1 MFWDLKTIFRVSWAL
16 TKGFATTLKYFFMP
30 AHTFQFPKEKKPVPE
45 RFRGVLSFH
54 PEICISCEMCVRVCP
69 SDVISMEWV
78 RNEQTKKKDLVWY
91 QIDYAK
97 CNVCRLCE
105 EACPTKVK
113 SVHHS
118 NEYEVVF
125 GNRTQ
130 SLVKW
135 GPSQKDTVEEGPKA
149 QEWFR
154 YMPDGRK
161 HFVTHVD
168 PTKPKPDEGVVEGS

>member
-1 MFWDLKTIFRVSWAL
+1 MFWDLKKIFGIAWA
-16 TKGFATTLKYFFMP
+16 TWKGMWVTFKYYFTP
-30 AHTFQFPKEKKPVPE
+30 AHTFQFPKEKKPIAE

-78 RNEQTKKKDLVWY
+78 RNDQTKKKDLAWY
-91 QIDYAK
+91 QIDMAK

-113 SVHHS
+113 SIHHS

-125 GNRTQ
+125 DNRKDF
-130 SLVKW
+130 LIKW
-135 GPSQKDTVEEGPKA
+135 GPDTKDTVNMGPAA

-154 YMPDGRK
+154 HMPDGRK
-161 HFVTHVD
+161 QEIQKAST
-168 PTKPKPDEGVVEGS
+168 PDEQAGVPS

>member
-1 MFWDLKTIFRVSWAL
+1 MRFWDIKGIFNVAL
-16 TKGFATTLKYFFMP
+16 STWKGMMVTLRYYFTS

-78 RNEQTKKKDLVWY
+78 RNEETKKKDLVWY
-91 QIDYAK
+91 QIDFAK

-105 EACPTKVK
+105 EVCPTKVK

-125 GNRTQ
+125 EGRKDF
-130 SLVKW
+130 LVKW
-135 GPSQKDTVEEGPKA
+135 GPTTADTVDAGAKA
-149 QEWFR
+149 QEWWR
-154 YMPDGRK
+154 YMPDGRREQIA
-161 HFVTHVD
+161 
-168 PTKPKPDEGVVEGS
+168 KPSEPAPEKAS

>member
-1 MFWDLKTIFRVSWAL
+1 MNFWNLKGIFNVARSIA
-16 TKGFATTLKYFFMP
+16 KGMIVTLKYYFMP
-30 AHTFQFPKEKKPVPE
+30 AHTFQFPKERKPVPE

-78 RNEQTKKKDLVWY
+78 RNEETKKKDLTWY
-91 QIDYAK
+91 QIDFAK

-118 NEYEVVF
+118 NEYEVTF
-125 GNRTQ
+125 DNRKDF
-130 SLVKW
+130 LVKW
-135 GPSQKDTVEEGPKA
+135 GPNMNDTVEGGAQA

-154 YMPDGRK
+154 YMPDGRREK
-161 HFVTHVD
+161 IEKSKEEKV
-168 PTKPKPDEGVVEGS
+168 S

>member
-1 MFWDLKTIFRVSWAL
+1 MNFWELGSIFRA
-16 TKGFATTLKYFFMP
+16 TFATLKGMAVTLKHYFKP
-30 AHTFQFPKEKKPVPE
+30 AITFQFPREKKPMAE

-78 RNEQTKKKDLVWY
+78 RNEQTKKKDLIWY
-91 QIDYAK
+91 QIDFGK

-113 SVHHS
+113 SIHHS

-125 GNRTQ
+125 DNRKDF
-130 SLVKW
+130 LVKW
-135 GPSQKDTVEEGPKA
+135 GPTEKDTVGAGAAA

-154 YMPDGRK
+154 FMPNGKKEQIAKAGDSVEAAK
-161 HFVTHVD
+161 ENA
-168 PTKPKPDEGVVEGS
+168 KP

>member
-1 MFWDLKTIFRVSWAL
+1 MFWDLPKIFRISWAL
-16 TKGFATTLKYFFMP
+16 MKGMIVTFRHYFKP
-30 AHTFQFPKEKKPVPE
+30 AITYQFPKEKRAPAE

-78 RNEQTKKKDLVWY
+78 RNEQTKKKDLTWY
-91 QIDYAK
+91 QIDFAK

-113 SVHHS
+113 SIHHS

-125 GNRTQ
+125 EDRKD
-130 SLVKW
+130 VIVRW
-135 GPSQKDTVEEGPKA
+135 GPTLKDTVAQGPQA

-154 YMPDGRK
+154 FMPDGGK
-161 HFVTHVD
+161 VKLD
-168 PTKPKPDEGVVEGS
+168 PAPSATPEVSS

>member
-1 MFWDLKTIFRVSWAL
+1 MFWNVKKIAQIAWATMKGMWL
-16 TKGFATTLKYFFMP
+16 TLTYYFKP
-30 AHTFQFPKEKKPVPE
+30 AITYQFPKEKKPMSE

-78 RNEQTKKKDLVWY
+78 RNDATKKKDLTWY
-91 QIDYAK
+91 QIDFSK

-105 EACPTKVK
+105 EACPTKTK
-113 SVHHS
+113 SIHHS

-125 GNRTQ
+125 EGRKDF
-130 SLVKW
+130 LVKW
-135 GPSQKDTVEEGPKA
+135 GPSTKDTVGAGPEA

-154 YMPDGRK
+154 FMPDGRK
-161 HFVTHVD
+161 EQISKP
-168 PTKPKPDEGVVEGS
+168 PTDGAAQ

>member
-1 MFWDLKTIFRVSWAL
+1 MFWDLKTIFRV
-16 TKGFATTLKYFFMP
+16 TKAIVKGHLLTLKYYFKP
-30 AHTFQFPKEKKPVPE
+30 AHTFQFPQERKPIPE

-69 SDVISMEWV
+69 SDVISMEWQ
-78 RNEQTKKKDLVWY
+78 RNEETKKKDLVWY
-91 QIDYAK
+91 QIDFAK

-125 GNRTQ
+125 EGRKDA
-130 SLVKW
+130 LVRW
-135 GPSQKDTVEEGPKA
+135 GAATKDTVNGGPQA
-149 QEWFR
+149 QEWYRF
-154 YMPDGRK
+154 MPDGK
-161 HFVTHVD
+161 KEVL
-168 PTKPKPDEGVVEGS
+168 KPLNVEGI

>member
-1 MFWDLKTIFRVSWAL
+1 MFWDLPKIFRISKAL
-16 TKGFATTLKYFFMP
+16 IKGMFLTLRYMFTP
-30 AHTFQFPKEKKPVPE
+30 AITYQFPKEKRETAE

-78 RNEQTKKKDLVWY
+78 RNETTKKKDLTWY

-97 CNVCRLCE
+97 CNVCKLCE
-105 EACPTKVK
+105 EVCPTKVK

-125 GNRTQ
+125 EDRKDAIVRWN
-130 SLVKW
+130 
-135 GPSQKDTVEEGPKA
+135 PSTKDTVSKGPEA
-149 QEWFR
+149 QEWYRF
-154 YMPDGRK
+154 MPTGEK
-161 HFVTHVD
+161 VKVD
-168 PTKPKPDEGVVEGS
+168 PLPEATKEAAQ

>member
-1 MFWDLKTIFRVSWAL
+1 MFWDIKKIFRISWAI
-16 TKGFATTLKYFFMP
+16 TKGFLTTFRYYFQPAT
-30 AHTFQFPKEKKPVPE
+30 TFQFPKEKKPVPE

-69 SDVISMEWV
+69 SDVISMEWT
-78 RNEQTKKKDLVWY
+78 RNEETKKKDLLWY

-118 NEYEVVF
+118 NEYELVF
-125 GNRTQ
+125 DGRKD

-135 GPSQKDTVEEGPKA
+135 GPETKDTLAGGAAA

-154 YMPDGRK
+154 FMPDGRK
-161 HFVTHVD
+161 EEILKA
-168 PTKPKPDEGVVEGS
+168 PQENPS

>member
-1 MFWDLKTIFRVSWAL
+1 MFWNLPKIFKIASSTLKGMIV
-16 TKGFATTLKYFFMP
+16 TLKYYFTS
-30 AHTFQFPKEKKPVPE
+30 AHTYQYPQEKRAPAE

-69 SDVISMEWV
+69 SDVISMEWE
-78 RNEQTKKKDLVWY
+78 RNETTKKKDLKWY
-91 QIDYAK
+91 AIDYAK

-125 GNRTQ
+125 EDRKDAI
-130 SLVKW
+130 VKW
-135 GPSQKDTVEEGPKA
+135 GPTDKDTVNEGPKA

-154 YMPDGRK
+154 FMPTGEK
-161 HFVTHVD
+161 VKVE
-168 PTKPKPDEGVVEGS
+168 PSKEGSNPS